1 MAKTENAYELPEGIP
16 IPTDD
21 GAADHLPGMRI
32 PSVPLISISGD
43 TVDLSALSGKTVVYC
58 YPMTGRPDRDPPQG
72 WDEIP
77 GARGC
82 TPQSCSFRDHH
93 AELRDLDARVFGLS
107 TQDTEYQK
115 EAAGRLHLPFQL
127 LSDEKLAFAE
137 ALSLPAFEA
146 EGMIVLKRLTLV
158 IEDGRIE
165 KVFYPVFPP
174 SKNAEEVLAWLR
186 QQRSRENRDG

>member
-1 MAKTENAYELPEGIP
+1 MAKTENACELPEGIP

>member
-1 MAKTENAYELPEGIP
+1 VAKTENAYELPEGIP

-21 GAADHLPGMRI
+21 GAADHLPGIRI

>member
-186 QQRSRENRDG
+186 QQRSRKNRDG

>member
-1 MAKTENAYELPEGIP
+1 VAKTENAYELPEGIP

-21 GAADHLPGMRI
+21 GAADHLPGIRI

-107 TQDTEYQK
+107 TQDTEYQT

-158 IEDGRIE
+158 IEDGRILR
-165 KVFYPVFPP
+165 VFYPVFPP

>member
-115 EAAGRLHLPFQL
+115 EAAGRLHLPFEL

-137 ALSLPAFEA
+137 ALSVPAFEA

>member
-58 YPMTGRPDRDPPQG
+58 YPMTGRPDRDPLQG

-158 IEDGRIE
+158 IEDGRVE

-186 QQRSRENRDG
+186 RQRSGEDRDG

>member
-1 MAKTENAYELPEGIP
+1 MAKTENACELPEGIP

-107 TQDTEYQK
+107 TQDTEYQR

>member
-1 MAKTENAYELPEGIP
+1 VAKTENAYELPEGIP

-127 LSDEKLAFAE
+127 LSDEKLAFVE

>member
-1 MAKTENAYELPEGIP
+1 VAKTENAYELPEGIP

-186 QQRSRENRDG
+186 QQRSRKNRDG

>member
-1 MAKTENAYELPEGIP
+1 MAKTENACDLPEGIP

>member
-1 MAKTENAYELPEGIP
+1 VAKTENAYELPEGIP

-158 IEDGRIE
+158 IEDGRILR
-165 KVFYPVFPP
+165 VFYPVFPP

>member
-1 MAKTENAYELPEGIP
+1 
-16 IPTDD
+16 
-21 GAADHLPGMRI
+21 
-32 PSVPLISISGD
+32 
-43 TVDLSALSGKTVVYC
+43 
-58 YPMTGRPDRDPPQG
+58 MTGRPDRDPPQG

-174 SKNAEEVLAWLR
+174 SRNAEEVLAWLR
-186 QQRSRENRDG
+186 QQRSRKNRDG

>member
-1 MAKTENAYELPEGIP
+1 MAKTENACELPEGIP

-137 ALSLPAFEA
+137 ALSLPTFEA

-158 IEDGRIE
+158 IEDGRILR
-165 KVFYPVFPP
+165 VFYPVFPP

>member
-1 MAKTENAYELPEGIP
+1 VAKTENAYELPEGIP